1 MAEVFRSRCYGV
13 RLVSAA
19 PIPGLES
26 LDRSHETSLRI
37 DLGGAPDW
45 TEAPD
50 WAELPAEEP
59 AKIELDADRTLLRY
73 ADGTRFYLDFDQ
85 SRIWARWPEP
95 LTLEDTATYLL
106 GPVLGH
112 YLRRRGCL
120 CLHASSAM
128 IDGHCVAFVGAAGTG
143 KSTLAAALAL
153 KGDGILSEDV
163 TCLTAAPCG
172 FEVQPGYPRIR
183 LWNDAAALIGVPAE
197 TLPLLTPNWDKRF
210 LPLNGKECAFHDHAE
225 RLDAIFLLAP
235 RREMQAAAAISDL
248 DGQRILS
255 GLVANTYGNLLL
267 GRKQRQEEFAALG
280 ELARAVPVRSLALN
294 ADGSRLFEACDWIR
308 ALALS

>member
-1 MAEVFRSRCYGV
+1 MAEVFPSRCYGV

-26 LDRSHETSLRI
+26 CDRPLEASLRI
-37 DLGGAPDW
+37 DLGAAPDW
-45 TEAPD
+45 NEASLREE
-50 WAELPAEEP
+50 APAEEP
-59 AKIELDADRTLLRY
+59 AKIELDADRMLLRY
-73 ADGTRFYLDFDQ
+73 ADGTRFYLDFAQ
-85 SRIWARWPEP
+85 SRIWANWPEP

-120 CLHASSAM
+120 CLHSSSAM
-128 IDGHCVAFVGAAGTG
+128 IDGRCVAFVGAAGSG

-153 KGDGILSEDV
+153 RGAGILSEDV
-163 TCLTAAPCG
+163 TCLAAVPGG

-183 LWNDAAALIGVPAE
+183 LWNDAAALLGIDAE

-210 LPLNGKECAFHDHAE
+210 LPLNGGPCAFHDQAQ

-235 RREMQAAAAISDL
+235 RREMEAAGAIGDL
-248 DGQRILS
+248 DGQQILS
-255 GLVANTYGNLLL
+255 ELVANTYGNLLL
-267 GRKQRQEEFAALG
+267 DPGQRRQEFDALG
-280 ELARAVPVRSLALN
+280 ALARAVPVRALALN

-308 ALALS
+308 RHALA